1 MRQCA
6 DTIKRLSLE
15 LGGNAPLIVFEDA
28 DLDLAVEAA
37 MLSKFRNAG
46 QTCVCANRILVQAG
60 VHDAFADKLA
70 AAVRALKVGAG
81 STPGVTIGPLINAAA
96 VAKAREHVEDAL
108 SKGGKTFAQADSSA
122 DPARFVAPVVLTG
135 ATREMRLADE
145 ETFGPVAPLFR
156 FRDEAEAIELANATP
171 YGLASYFYTEN
182 LHRAWRVAER
192 LEAGMVALNTGS
204 IAMEVAP
211 FGGVKQ
217 SGLGREGGH
226 DGLEEYLESKA
237 FHIGGLKLS
246 ES

>member
-1 MRQCA
+1 
-6 DTIKRLSLE
+6 
-15 LGGNAPLIVFEDA
+15 
-28 DLDLAVEAA
+28 
-37 MLSKFRNAG
+37 
-46 QTCVCANRILVQAG
+46 
-60 VHDAFADKLA
+60 
-70 AAVRALKVGAG
+70 
-81 STPGVTIGPLINAAA
+81 
-96 VAKAREHVEDAL
+96 
-108 SKGGKTFAQADSSA
+108 
-122 DPARFVAPVVLTG
+122 
-135 ATREMRLADE
+135 
-145 ETFGPVAPLFR
+145 VAPLFR